1 MRFFTNFC
9 GYFVLMVSS
18 MLGIV
23 YFCGA
28 MDNISDYLKCEE
40 EIAKAVYLKVGSTY
54 LTYMFII
61 LAVGFALTAIIY
73 LLRHIAYK
81 DE

>member
-1 MRFFTNFC
+1 
-9 GYFVLMVSS
+9 